1 MNINSTNELFRLSAI
16 LYADNNYEV
25 SPQTTHRKII
35 ESAIF
40 ENGNK
45 FISIPNLCNYIND
58 TYELI
63 FSEEE
68 ILNVIRSPKN
78 SGFEL
83 SFFKK
88 EQVVRLTQNRMD
100 TLHSKIKNKTIDDY
114 IAEFEAT
121 FNITAK
127 EIIYRFLY
135 ELFSNDVGSFQ
146 RLINAKKQTSSKY
159 RVDSQNY
166 NESEK
171 DIINN
176 FLNWEQPQ
184 KDKAIFDISSYAIE
198 YSILTNKN
206 NSLSFQTL
214 RNKQIYLDANV
225 IYRALGIN
233 GASRETLTKTFLQKF
248 NDVGEKLYIS
258 RFTETEFKDSIK
270 FHIDNIRRFN
280 NPRVSSSVY
289 IENSINEDICNFY
302 HKWRTGKVNGST
314 DLFLAYVYNLYDQ
327 FVDKFKIEIDRTCP
341 YDLENEEIDGHLKEM
356 GAQIFEVKRQQDN
369 TAYENSAYIDAQ
381 NILWLETK
389 RANKNSNIHE
399 TSYFLIST
407 DQILRRWDYLRN
419 DNVPIVLLPSQWLS
433 IVLRFLNRTN
443 NDYKSFVNFLNLRG
457 NEQTISG
464 ERLQVILAGISEIT
478 ADPGTQRNL
487 MNLLV
492 ENKFKNIINGERDN
506 DAIYEKA
513 RLFAQSET
521 DKKIKELKQRQDEL
535 ESMVSTM
542 TGSIAQQ
549 KQTYQQE
556 QTIAQEVIKNT
567 EEELKATKTNL
578 TDIVK
583 RYNQTVN
590 FGKSLYV
597 RSQMKKWRFIWPSI
611 MFLTFIFIIIYIL
624 FALFGPEKL
633 MAENIVNIFNTIDQI
648 PSDAGR
654 HLLKGL
660 TYSFVT
666 GLAAYVGRLI
676 YVRFVSKE
684 KIMNK
689 KTEFENSYFEKIKS
703 QKIES

>member
-1 MNINSTNELFRLSAI
+1 MNTNPTNELFRLSAI

-35 ESAIF
+35 ESALF

-45 FISIPNLCNYIND
+45 FISIPDLCNYISN
-58 TYELI
+58 TYELV
-63 FSEEE
+63 FSEDE
-68 ILNVIRSPKN
+68 ILNVIRSPRN

-83 SFFKK
+83 SLYKRA
-88 EQVVRLTQNRMD
+88 QVVRLTDNRMD
-100 TLHSKIKNKTIDDY
+100 ALHSKIKNKTIDDY
-114 IAEFEAT
+114 IAEFEAI
-121 FNITAK
+121 FNISAK

-146 RLINAKKQTSSKY
+146 RLINAKKQTANQY
-159 RVDSQNY
+159 RINSQNY
-166 NESEK
+166 SESEK
-171 DIINN
+171 EIVNN

-258 RFTETEFKDSIK
+258 KFTDTEFKESIK

-289 IENSINEDICNFY
+289 IENSINEEICNFY

-327 FVDKFKIEIDRTCP
+327 FIGKFKIEIDRTCP
-341 YDLENEEIDGHLKEM
+341 YNLENEDTKSQLREM
-356 GAQIFEVKRQQDN
+356 GSQIFEAKRQQDS

-389 RANKNSNIHE
+389 RANKNSTIHE
-399 TSYFLIST
+399 TGYFLISS

-419 DNVPIVLLPSQWLS
+419 DNVPVVLLPSQWLS

-457 NEQTISG
+457 NEQAISG
-464 ERLQVILAGISEIT
+464 ERLQIILAGISEIT
-478 ADPGTQRNL
+478 ADPGTQRSL

-492 ENKFKNIINGERDN
+492 ENKFKNIINGEKDN
-506 DAIYEKA
+506 EVIYEKA
-513 RLFAQSET
+513 KLFAKSET
-521 DKKIKELKQRQDEL
+521 DKKIEELKQRQDEL
-535 ESMVSTM
+535 ENTVNSM
-542 TGSIAQQ
+542 TGSLSQQ
-549 KQTYQQE
+549 NQTYQQE
-556 QTIAQEVIKNT
+556 KHIAQEEIRNT
-567 EEELKATKTNL
+567 KKELEATKTNL

-583 RYNQTVN
+583 RYNQSVT
-590 FGKSLYV
+590 FGKNLYIN
-597 RSQMKKWRFIWPSI
+597 SQMRKWRFIWPSI
-611 MFLTFIFIIIYIL
+611 MILIFIFTITYIL
-624 FALFGPEKL
+624 CALFYSEKL
-633 MAENIVNIFNTIDQI
+633 IANNILNIFDIIDHI
-648 PSDAGR
+648 TSDAGR
-654 HLLKGL
+654 DLLKGL
-660 TYSFVT
+660 IYSAVI
-666 GLAAYVGRLI
+666 GMASYIGRLI
-676 YVRFVSKE
+676 YVRFWSKE
-684 KIMNK
+684 KSMAK
-689 KTEFENSYFEKIKS
+689 KEEFENNYFEKIKS
-703 QKIES
+703 QPI